1 MRQCADHV
9 CGIAHSQKAAPAP
22 AAAAAAHLRQI
33 YCDRLALLWQL
44 QVVGLLLLL
53 LLLLLLV
60 SHCLATLAAPCCC

>member
-22 AAAAAAHLRQI
+22 AAAAAHLRQI

-53 LLLLLLV
+53 LLLV
-60 SHCLATLAAPCCC
+60 SHCLATLAVPCCC